1 MRTMNINIKKKNNCI
16 GAALLA
22 SAFVSAITLLSAC
35 SSTQVINTSTIFAMD
50 TIMELEVQGDEQLLS
65 QAEQKIR
72 EIENTLS
79 VTKKNSEIGT
89 LNDNKKAKFSA
100 ESGKI
105 LEGALDVCK
114 ETGGKL
120 DISIYPVLKEWGF
133 TTGEYRVPDDEE
145 LAVLVDKVGYGKID
159 LKKLNDGSFEVTI
172 PDDMQIDL
180 GSVVKGYTGS
190 YLANFFKENGVTSGL
205 INLGGNVECIGNKP
219 DGTPWKVAIKSPF
232 SDSKSGM
239 LGVFEATDTSV
250 ITSGGYE
257 RFFEKDGEVYW
268 HILDPKTGKP
278 SRNGLASVTVIGDNG
293 LMDDGLST
301 ALFVMG
307 TEDAVDFIKK
317 HALGSREKAGFGAI
331 FVTEDKKVYITE
343 DIAAKFSLSAEYSG
357 LEVSVINIK

>member
-1 MRTMNINIKKKNNCI
+1 MTMDINIKKKNNYI
-16 GAALLA
+16 GAALPVL
-22 SAFVSAITLLSAC
+22 VSAAAMSFLAGC
-35 SSTQVINTSTIFAMD
+35 SSTQLMNTSTIFAMD
-50 TIMELEVQGDEQLLS
+50 TVMELEIQGDETLLTE
-65 QAEQKIR
+65 AEHKIR
-72 EIENTLS
+72 ELENTLS
-79 VTKKNSEIGT
+79 VTKSGSEVSV
-89 LNDNKKAKFSA
+89 LNEKKKAMFTKQ
-100 ESGKI
+100 SGKI
-105 LEGALDVCK
+105 LLEAIDVCDK
-114 ETGGKL
+114 TGGSL

-133 TTGEYRVPDDEE
+133 TTGEYKVPDDEE
-145 LAVLVDKVGYGKID
+145 LAVLVDKVDYGKID

-239 LGVFEATDTSV
+239 LGVFEASDTSV

-317 HALGSREKAGFGAI
+317 HALGSREKAGFGVI
-331 FVTEDKKVYITE
+331 LVTEDKKVYITE